1 MTLKYLYIQ
10 NEPYTSMSVGCFFLY
25 FIGIILIPFMN
36 FKYAIVNNDDSLT
49 MISWFLI
56 WILK

>member
-10 NEPYTSMSVGCFFLY
+10 NETYTSMSVGCFLY